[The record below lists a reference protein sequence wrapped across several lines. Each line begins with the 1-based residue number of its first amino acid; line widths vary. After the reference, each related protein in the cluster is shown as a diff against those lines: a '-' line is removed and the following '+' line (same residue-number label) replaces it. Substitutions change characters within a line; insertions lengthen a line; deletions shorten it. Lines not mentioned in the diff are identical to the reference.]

1 MKKKRIF
8 DILFSIATLTLVSG
22 LLFFAFLLASID
34 TQSLGIFFQKRI
46 GRYGKPFLIYK
57 FKTFHPKTNQISALG
72 AFFRN
77 YKIDELPQ
85 LINVI
90 KGEMSVV
97 GPRPD
102 VPGYYDVLE
111 GEDRKIIQLRPGLTS
126 EAAIKYRKEEVLLA
140 KQSNPTKYNDEVIFP
155 DKVRM
160 NLHYFYNHSFKG
172 DLRIIWRTIF
182 SGNTM
187 QSER

>member
-1 MKKKRIF
+1 
-8 DILFSIATLTLVSG
+8 
-22 LLFFAFLLASID
+22 LFFAFLLASID
-34 TQSLGIFFQKRI
+34 TQSFGIFFQKRI

-57 FKTFHPKTNQISALG
+57 FKTFHPKTNQVSTLG
-72 AFFRN
+72 SFFRN
-77 YKIDELPQ
+77 YKIDEWPQ
-85 LINVI
+85 LINVL
-90 KGEMSVV
+90 KGDMSVV

-111 GEDRKIIQLRPGLTS
+111 GEARKIIQLRPGLTS
-126 EAAIKYRKEEVLLA
+126 EAAIKYRNEEALLV
-140 KQSNPTKYNDEVIFP
+140 KQSNPAKYNDEVIFP

-172 DLRIIWRTIF
+172 DLQIIWRTIF